1 MSFRTLLTAGLLMA
15 AAGSALAEERGHL
28 RTFRDWV
35 VGCDNTRTCRAFG
48 LTARDSSTQLAI
60 RIDRTGDPG
69 AAPTVTII
77 LVQDADPAPGTRMT
91 IVTDG
96 GGTVEVAIGS
106 GATVEDGEITLTD
119 RVATSRLLDDI
130 RRGRSLAVTLDP
142 APARG
147 ATADPVSLDGAMAAL
162 LWMDDRQKRVGT
174 RTVLARPGET
184 ATSTVPRPP
193 QAPARRNGVAMTG
206 PAVPSPLPESWTE
219 AVMRAFRTIPG
230 DGCNQEDDNAEDI
243 EAQRLSARLVLV
255 SVRCWR
261 GAYNFSRA
269 YYILEEGERPRVRA
283 ASFPRVREPLPAAED
298 PPSNRNPDHILWN
311 GELDLAGGTVF
322 HLAKGRGMSD
332 CGEIGE
338 WRWDGERFQ
347 PLRLEVMPTCRGLLP
362 PNWLTLFRTR

>member
-1 MSFRTLLTAGLLMA
+1 MSFRTLLTAGLCIA
-15 AAGSALAEERGHL
+15 AAGTALAEERGHV

-35 VGCDNTRTCRAFG
+35 VGCDNARTCRAFG
-48 LTARDSSTQLAI
+48 LTPRDSATQLAI
-60 RIDRTGDPG
+60 RIDRTGAPD

-77 LVQDADPAPGTRMT
+77 LVQDADPAPGTRLK
-91 IVTDG
+91 IVADG

-106 GATVEDGEITLTD
+106 GATVEDGEVTLTD
-119 RVATSRLLDDI
+119 RAATARLLGDI

-142 APARG
+142 VPARG
-147 ATADPVSLDGAMAAL
+147 ETVDPVSLDGAMAAL

-174 RTVLARPGET
+174 RTALARPGD
-184 ATSTVPRPP
+184 ASSAAVPRPP
-193 QAPARRNGVAMTG
+193 QAPAKRDGVPMTG
-206 PAVPSPLPESWTE
+206 PAVPSPLPQAWTE
-219 AVMRAFRTIPG
+219 AVMTAFRTIPG

-269 YYILEEGERPRVRA
+269 YYILEEGERPRVRP
-283 ASFPRVREPLPAAED
+283 ASFPRVREALPAAED

-311 GELDLAGGTVF
+311 GELDPAGGTVF

-338 WRWDGERFQ
+338 WRWDGESFQ